1 MFLCGEVAGGRG
13 GSCNIT
19 GSKLCFPKIT
29 IMATAWGVGDA
40 GRQDIETWE
49 PGGAVASSG

>member
-49 PGGAVASSG
+49 PGRAVASSG